1 MQPKGSKDPF
11 LHFCTFLVI
20 FARHITFTT
29 HNPTHQTTLNK
40 IDTMNKIFLA
50 VVCAVAALSG
60 AEAKK
65 KKKGYVK
72 S

>member
-11 LHFCTFLVI
+11 LVI
-20 FARHITFTT
+20 FARHTLEHTK
-29 HNPTHQTTLNK
+29 HNPTHQRTLNK

>member
-1 MQPKGSKDPF
+1 
-11 LHFCTFLVI
+11 LVI
-20 FARHITFTT
+20 FARHKTQSNPPN
-29 HNPTHQTTLNK
+29 NPTVNK
-40 IDTMNKIFLA
+40 TDTMNKIFLA

>member
-1 MQPKGSKDPF
+1 MQPKDQKIHFWSF
-11 LHFCTFLVI
+11 LQDTK
-20 FARHITFTT
+20 

>member
-1 MQPKGSKDPF
+1 
-11 LHFCTFLVI
+11 
-20 FARHITFTT
+20 
-29 HNPTHQTTLNK
+29 
-40 IDTMNKIFLA
+40 MNKIFLA

-65 KKKGYVK
+65 KKKGYVN